1 MVARALRIVFGCVYV
16 ARRAAKTGGIEGRVK
31 ARRRKSI
38 NLAVVRRCSVE
49 TGGDIYL
56 AVMLIAE
63 KLPLARLW
71 PQVGSSKQLPGH
83 PSLARMPA
91 SLIFG

>member
-1 MVARALRIVFGCVYV
+1 MVASALRMVFGCVYV
-16 ARRAAKTGGIEGRVK
+16 GRRAANSGEIDGRVK

-38 NLAVVRRCSVE
+38 NLAVVRRRSVE

-56 AVMLIAE
+56 AVTLVTE

-83 PSLARMPA
+83 PNLARMSA
-91 SLIFG
+91 SLIVG